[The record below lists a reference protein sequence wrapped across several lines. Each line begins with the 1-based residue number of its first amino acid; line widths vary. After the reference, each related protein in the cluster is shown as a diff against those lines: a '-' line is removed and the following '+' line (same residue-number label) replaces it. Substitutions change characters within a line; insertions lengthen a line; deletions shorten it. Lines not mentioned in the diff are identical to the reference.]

1 MRFKTM
7 KFNTTQRAF
16 AQVETAALLIAS
28 FEGESE
34 AGLSH
39 LVNTTGG
46 GSLAAQATLEKFSG
60 KVAQTLLHYPSGVA
74 AKRVIVF
81 GLGKRDNLTTAQLR
95 KALVAAF
102 KVVRAQKINE
112 VTLAHV
118 SLAGTK
124 VSAFQ
129 YAEIAATVSGLV
141 DYEINHNKTEGVL
154 GYTPRPELEEMRFL
168 SNGKVPSTVRK
179 AFSRGRIIAQA
190 VNSARDLSNLPAGE
204 LTPEAFVAEA
214 KRVADESGGLI
225 TMKVWNQQDMA
236 ILGAGGILAVGKG
249 SDEPCFLI
257 EMVYTP
263 PTGPTKDVLTYVGK
277 AVCFDSGGYD
287 LKPADG
293 MRHMKRDM
301 SGGGAVLTTL
311 EAIANLQLPISVK
324 AYMAPVE
331 NMVSGRA
338 FKPGD
343 RIRMMNGLK
352 VEVDNTDAE
361 GRLTLADMITHARNR
376 ADAGQKVY
384 IVDVATLTGAI
395 RQVNS
400 DVAAGLFSNND
411 AFARRLKAAGE
422 RVGEQYEHLTMWP
435 ELRDFNK
442 AEMADLKN
450 TGGPA
455 GAGATTAAWFV
466 REFAGEETPWIHL
479 DIASVAFRDRE
490 FGVDPKGSTGFAVQ
504 TLVEL
509 ASDFARGNARK

>member
-1 MRFKTM
+1 M
-7 KFNTTQRAF
+7 KFNTTQRGF
-16 AQVETAALLIAS
+16 ATIDTNALLIAT
-28 FEGESE
+28 FEGETES
-34 AGLSH
+34 GLFNH
-39 LVNTTGG
+39 VNTAAGG
-46 GSLAAQATLEKFSG
+46 NIAAQSALEKFTG
-60 KVAQTLLHYPSGVA
+60 AVGQTMLSYPFGAIS
-74 AKRVIVF
+74 AKRAIFF
-81 GLGKRDNLTTAQLR
+81 GVGKRSELTTAKLR
-95 KALVAAF
+95 KALTAAF
-102 KVVRAQKINE
+102 KLARAQKINE
-112 VTLAHV
+112 VTVAETTL
-118 SLAGTK
+118 SGTK
-124 VSAFQ
+124 VTAAQF
-129 YAEIAATVSGLV
+129 AELAATVSLLI
-141 DYEINHNKTEGVL
+141 DYEVNHNKTIGVL
-154 GYTPRPELEEMRFL
+154 GYTARPELEELRYL
-168 SNGKVPSTVRK
+168 SEHKVGTKVRK
-179 AFSRGRIIAQA
+179 SLAKGRIVAQA
-190 VNSARDLSNLPAGE
+190 VNYARDLSNLPAGE
-204 LTPEAFVAEA
+204 LTPTAFVDEA
-214 KRVADESGGLI
+214 KRVAEESGGLI
-225 TMKVWNQQDMA
+225 TCKVLNPEELA
-236 ILGAGGILAVGKG
+236 VIGAQGIINVGKG
-249 SDEPCFLI
+249 SDEPYYLI
-257 EMVYTP
+257 ELVYTP
-263 PTGPTKDVLTYVGK
+263 PTGATKEVLGYVGK

-301 SGGGAVLTTL
+301 SGGGAVLSAMQ
-311 EAIANLQLPISVK
+311 AIANLQLPISVK

-343 RIRMMNGLK
+343 RIRMLSGIT

-361 GRLTLADMITHARNR
+361 GRLTLGDMITYARE
-376 ADAGQKVY
+376 AGVTR

-411 AFARRLKAAGE
+411 AFARQLKAAGE

-442 AEMADLKN
+442 AEMSDLKN

-466 REFAGEETPWIHL
+466 RQFAGEETPWIHL

-509 ASDFARGNARK
+509 ACEFAKSNAKK